1 VSRLPLVFATG
12 PIAAVRLFFNN
23 PEEVKRARCLKAS
36 EASCDGLDCND
47 PFSLEFGE
55 DGYRKHP

>member
-1 VSRLPLVFATG
+1 MSRLPLVFATG
-12 PIAAVRLFFNN
+12 PRFVVRLFFNN
-23 PEEVKRARCLKAS
+23 LEEVKRTRCLQ
-36 EASCDGLDCND
+36 ASCDGLDCID

>member
-12 PIAAVRLFFNN
+12 PRSVRLFFNN
-23 PEEVKRARCLKAS
+23 LEEVKRARCLQ
-36 EASCDGLDCND
+36 ASCDGLDCID

-55 DGYRKHP
+55 GGYRKHP

>member
-12 PIAAVRLFFNN
+12 PKSVRLFFNN
-23 PEEVKRARCLKAS
+23 LEEVKRTRCLQ
-36 EASCDGLDCND
+36 ASCAGLDCID